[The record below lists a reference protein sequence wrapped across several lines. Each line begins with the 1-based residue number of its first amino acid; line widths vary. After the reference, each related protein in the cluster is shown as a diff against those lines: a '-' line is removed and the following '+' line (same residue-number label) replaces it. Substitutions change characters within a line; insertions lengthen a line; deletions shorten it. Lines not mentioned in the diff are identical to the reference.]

1 MNNKKGLEKVK
12 EKLCNEVKNVL
23 IVVALVSPFVVIFSI
38 NLIQVDAESASG
50 DEYNSVL
57 QKITNQVLDEEH
69 TSLSEKVTWKFKW
82 IIFTDV
88 TFKQENAMSEHR
100 MLTEDDERYSAVIVE
115 EFKQILEKTNPNIK
129 VDIDLEFYRTPI
141 QVITSNN
148 DFILHESQIST
159 ILEDRVAYGAYD
171 SIFVVSESPGGGGVT
186 KANYYSDITRGS
198 AYSAVGLSTSSAN
211 NYPAHSTNRTV
222 EYSTEIALHEFCHQM
237 EMAGL
242 IDTYP
247 NVHGSSSYGYVN
259 DAQDG
264 WTQFYLDFLTGNV
277 KDSNT
282 GKLIGIYPE
291 MWRVTPRYL
300 KEITPPVRG
309 GTWSFKP
316 NGLPNQGI
324 DGIEKIYIPID
335 YKNAFGSPWFDLT
348 FNYGSD
354 SIDTTQILSSNTNS
368 VEVLNFDGGV
378 ARIKV
383 VGLGET
389 ELSFATKE
397 NDFVYKKKVN
407 VYDVQTTSKTVN
419 ELFVNNDVLNS
430 IKDSTTQQSIEEA
443 QELVNL
449 LPSELASGF
458 QEAISKAQ
466 RELDDALTMVPLVL
480 STVYVNSNEIVV
492 KGTPS
497 AKITLSLPN
506 RTQITNTTDS
516 NGETCFNLFSLK
528 EGDTIESFQTYKGV
542 KGKVVSTLVRAI
554 EIKAPVVNNYYMN
567 STYVSGTISE
577 GTTRIAL
584 AIDGL
589 VIRYGEINQN
599 GTYKIY
605 AGDVLLTPDQNFTII
620 PIGMNG
626 TRGSNT
632 NAVVQD
638 NRIGGPTINDY
649 FVGAPYLSGTVSTGT
664 KRIALAINSNII
676 RYGEISVNGTYKI
689 YASDALLT
697 KGQNFTVIPVD
708 ESGLK
713 GHESSET
720 VKEDKVGAPVV
731 HDYYEGSS
739 YITGVVSER
748 TKRIAILL
756 DGEIVRYGEIAN
768 NGTYKIYAGDI
779 LLMAGKN
786 FTVMPINESGLK
798 GETANVTVKEFQ
810 LGNPTIDTYHLSN
823 AYISGTVAE
832 GTKRI
837 ALVVKGDV
845 IRYGEITSNG
855 LYKLYAGDILLVIGQ
870 EFKVVPINKDGL
882 KGNESTGI
890 VS

>member
-1 MNNKKGLEKVK
+1 MK
-12 EKLCNEVKNVL
+12 EKLCNECKSLFIVIAL
-23 IVVALVSPFVVIFSI
+23 IYSVVVIFSV
-38 NLIQVDAESASG
+38 NLIQVDAQVANG

-57 QKITNQVLDEEH
+57 QKITNQVSDENH
-69 TSLSEKVTWKFKW
+69 VPLSEKATWKFKW
-82 IIFTDV
+82 IVFTDV
-88 TFKQENAMSEHR
+88 TFKQENATSEHR
-100 MLTEDDERYSAVIVE
+100 VLTEDDERYSTVIVE
-115 EFKQILEKTNPNIK
+115 EFKQVLEKTNPNIK

-148 DFILHESQIST
+148 DFILHESQIAN

-171 SIFVVSESPGGGGVT
+171 SIFVVSESQGGGGVT

-198 AYSAVGLSTSSAN
+198 AYSAVGLSTSSAD
-211 NYPAHSTNRTV
+211 NYPAHSTNRTI

-247 NVHGSSSYGYVN
+247 NVHGSSSYGYVY
-259 DAQDG
+259 DAHDG

-300 KEITPPVRG
+300 QEITPPVRG
-309 GTWSFKP
+309 GTWTFKP
-316 NGLPNQGI
+316 NGLPSQSI

-335 YKNAFGSPWFDLT
+335 YKNAFGSSWFDLT

-354 SIDTTQILSSNTNS
+354 SIDTTQIHSSNTNS
-368 VEVLNFDGGV
+368 AQVLNFDGGV

-397 NDFVYKKKVN
+397 NNFVYRKKVN
-407 VYDVQTTSKTVN
+407 IYDLQKTNKTVN
-419 ELFVNNDVLNS
+419 GLFVNNDTLNPLR
-430 IKDSTTQQSIEEA
+430 DSTTQQSIEEA
-443 QELVNL
+443 KELVNL
-449 LPSELASGF
+449 LPSELANDF

-466 RELDDALTMVPLVL
+466 RELDDQLTLIPLVL

-492 KGTPS
+492 KGAPS

-506 RTQITNTTDS
+506 GTKITKTTDS
-516 NGETCFNLFSLK
+516 NGETRFNLFSLK
-528 EGDTIESFQTYKGV
+528 EGDIIEAFQTYKGV
-542 KGKVVSTLVRAI
+542 KGKQVTTSVRAI

-567 STYVSGTISE
+567 STYVSGTVAE
-577 GTTRIAL
+577 GTKRIAL
-584 AIDGL
+584 AIEGL
-589 VIRYGEINQN
+589 VVRYGEIAEN

-605 AGDVLLTPDQNFTII
+605 AGDVLLTADQNFTVI
-620 PIGMNG
+620 PIGANG
-626 TRGSNT
+626 KRGSNT

-638 NRIGGPTINDY
+638 KRIGRPTINEY
-649 FVGAPYLSGTVSTGT
+649 FVGATYLSGTVSTGT
-664 KRIALAINSNII
+664 KRIALSVNSKII
-676 RYGEISVNGTYKI
+676 RYGEVSENGTYKI
-689 YASDALLT
+689 YASDVLLT
-697 KGQNFTVIPVD
+697 KGQNFTIIPVD
-708 ESGLK
+708 KSGLN
-713 GHESSET
+713 GHESNGT
-720 VKEDKVGAPVV
+720 VKEDKVGPPVV
-731 HDYYEGSS
+731 HAYYEGSP

-748 TKRIAILL
+748 TKRIAVVK
-756 DGEIVRYGEIAN
+756 DGEIVRFGEIAE

-779 LLMAGKN
+779 LLTAGGN
-786 FTVMPINESGLK
+786 FMMLPINETGLK
-798 GETANVTVKEFQ
+798 GEIANVTVKEFK
-810 LGNPTIDTYHLSN
+810 LGNPTIDTYYPSN

-837 ALVVKGDV
+837 ALVVEGNV

-855 LYKLYAGDILLVIGQ
+855 SYKLYAGDILLVIGQ

-882 KGNESTGI
+882 KGNETTGI

>member
-1 MNNKKGLEKVK
+1 MK
-12 EKLCNEVKNVL
+12 EKLCNEVKNIL
-23 IVVALVSPFVVIFSI
+23 IVVALVYSFVVIFSV
-38 NLIQVDAESASG
+38 NLIQVDADSASG

-57 QKITNQVLDEEH
+57 QKITNQVSDENH
-69 TSLSEKVTWKFKW
+69 APLSEKATWKFKW

-100 MLTEDDERYSAVIVE
+100 ILTEDDERYSAVIVE

-186 KANYYSDITRGS
+186 KANYYSEITRGS
-198 AYSAVGLSTSSAN
+198 AYSAVGLSTSSAD
-211 NYPAHSTNRTV
+211 NYPAHSMNRTV

-247 NVHGSSSYGYVN
+247 NVHGSSFYGYVN

-316 NGLPNQGI
+316 NGLPSQGI
-324 DGIEKIYIPID
+324 DGVEKIHIPID

-354 SIDTTQILSSNTNS
+354 SINTAQIHSSNTNS
-368 VEVLNFDGGV
+368 AQVLNFDGGV
-378 ARIKV
+378 ARIKA

-397 NDFVYKKKVN
+397 NDFVYRKKVK
-407 VYDVQTTSKTVN
+407 VYDLQITSKTVN
-419 ELFVNNDVLNS
+419 GLFVNNDALNS
-430 IKDSTTQQSIEEA
+430 LKDSTTQQSIDEA

-449 LPSELASGF
+449 LPSESANDF
-458 QEAISKAQ
+458 QEVISKAQ
-466 RELDDALTMVPLVL
+466 RELDDQLTMTPLIL

-506 RTQITNTTDS
+506 GTKITNTTDS
-516 NGETCFNLFSLK
+516 NGETCFHLFSLK
-528 EGDTIESFQTYKGV
+528 EGDTIKAFQTYKGV
-542 KGKVVSTLVRAI
+542 NGKVVTTLVRAI
-554 EIKAPVVNNYYMN
+554 EIKAPEVNNYYMN
-567 STYVSGTISE
+567 STYVSGTVSE
-577 GTTRIAL
+577 GTTKIAL
-584 AIDGL
+584 VIEGL
-589 VIRYGEINQN
+589 VVRYGEITQN

-605 AGDVLLTPDQNFTII
+605 AGDVLLTAGQNFTII
-620 PIGMNG
+620 PIGVNG
-626 TRGSNT
+626 IRGSNT

-638 NRIGGPTINDY
+638 KRISEPTINEY
-649 FVGAPYLSGTVSTGT
+649 FVGFPYLSGTVSIGT
-664 KRIALAINSNII
+664 KRIALAVNGNIV
-676 RYGEISVNGTYKI
+676 RYGEVSANGTYKI
-689 YASDALLT
+689 YASDVLL
-697 KGQNFTVIPVD
+697 KKYQNFTVIPVD
-708 ESGLK
+708 ESGLN
-713 GHESSET
+713 GHELNGT
-720 VKEDKVGAPVV
+720 VKEDKVSAPVV
-731 HDYYEGSS
+731 NAYYVGSP
-739 YITGVVSER
+739 YITGVISER
-748 TKRIAILL
+748 TKRIAIVM
-756 DGEIVRYGEIAN
+756 DGEIVRYGEIAD

-779 LLMAGKN
+779 LLTAGKN
-786 FTVMPINESGLK
+786 FMVMPMNESGLQ
-798 GETANVTVKEFQ
+798 GELTSVTVKEVK
-810 LGNPTIDTYHLSN
+810 LENPTIDTYYPSN

-832 GTKRI
+832 GTERI
-837 ALVVKGDV
+837 ALVVNGDV

-855 LYKLYAGDILLVIGQ
+855 SYKLYAGDILLVTGQ
-870 EFKVVPINKDGL
+870 GFKVMPINKDGL
-882 KGNESTGI
+882 KGIETTGM